1 MSWAINIAS
10 EDIVKYNIDILHIQ
24 KNNNNNNN
32 IDILHVRVYLDE
44 EEWIRMS

>member
-24 KNNNNNNN
+24 KNNNN